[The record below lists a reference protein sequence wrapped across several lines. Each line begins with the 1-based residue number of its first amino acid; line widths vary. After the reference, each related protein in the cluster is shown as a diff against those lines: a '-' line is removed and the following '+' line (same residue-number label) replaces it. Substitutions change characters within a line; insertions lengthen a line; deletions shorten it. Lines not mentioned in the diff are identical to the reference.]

1 MKGIFR
7 ISPTGPLPVF
17 AIILLVGLII
27 LIIPLLVLG
36 IIGAAFSRLGFSW
49 IEATAVILLMIL
61 GSFVNIPLWTFQNT
75 VGKTETG
82 TPAVFDAFTGEP
94 VSDERVTAG
103 LFLNLGGAVIPF
115 AVSMYLLYQLGLLAG
130 DLLLLQVFGAMIIVA
145 IITGFSTKVVPAYG
159 IRAPLFVP
167 AVSAIV
173 SGILLTGGT
182 GLAAA
187 VVAFVGGTMGTILG
201 ATLFALPAI
210 KKTGIPSVSIGGAG
224 MFGAVFVCGLLAALI
239 A

>member
-1 MKGIFR
+1 MNGIFR

-17 AIILLVGLII
+17 TIILLVGLII

-61 GSFVNIPLWTFQNT
+61 GSFVNIPVWTFQNT
-75 VGKTETG
+75 SGKTE

-94 VSDERVTAG
+94 VPDERVTTG

-115 AVSMYLLYQLGLLAG
+115 AVSVYLLYELGLLAG
-130 DLLLLQVFGAMIIVA
+130 EPLLLQVCVVMIIVA
-145 IITGFSTKVVPAYG
+145 TITGFSTKVVPAYG
-159 IRAPLFVP
+159 IRAPLLIP

-173 SGILLTGGT
+173 TGLLITGGT
-182 GLAAA
+182 GLSAA
-187 VVAFVGGTMGTILG
+187 VIAFAGGTMGTILG
-201 ATLFALPAI
+201 ATLVALPEI
-210 KKTGIPSVSIGGAG
+210 KKTGIPSISIGGAG
-224 MFGAVFVCGLLAALI
+224 MFGAVFLCGLLAALI

>member
-1 MKGIFR
+1 MNGIFR
-7 ISPTGPLPVF
+7 ISPTGSLPVF
-17 AIILLVGLII
+17 AIILLAGLII

-36 IIGAAFSRLGFSW
+36 VIGAAFSRLGFSW
-49 IEATAVILLMIL
+49 IEATAVIFFMVL

-94 VSDERVTAG
+94 VPDERVTTG

-115 AVSMYLLYQLGLLAG
+115 AVSGYLLYQLGLLAG
-130 DLLLLQVFGAMIIVA
+130 EPLLLQVCVAIIVVA
-145 IITGFSTKVVPAYG
+145 IITGYSTKVIPAYG
-159 IRAPLFVP
+159 IRAPLLVP

-173 SGILLTGGT
+173 TGFLLSGGT
-182 GLAAA
+182 GLSAA
-187 VVAFVGGTMGTILG
+187 VVAFAGGTMGTILG
-201 ATLFALPAI
+201 ATLSALPAI

-224 MFGAVFVCGLLAALI
+224 MFGAVFLCGLLAALI

>member
-1 MKGIFR
+1 MNGIFR
-7 ISPTGPLPVF
+7 ISPTGPLPLF
-17 AIILLVGLII
+17 AIILFVGLII

-94 VSDERVTAG
+94 VPDERVTTG

-115 AVSMYLLYQLGLLAG
+115 AVSVYLLYRLGLLAG
-130 DLLLLQVFGAMIIVA
+130 EPPLLQVCVA
-145 IITGFSTKVVPAYG
+145 
-159 IRAPLFVP
+159 
-167 AVSAIV
+167 
-173 SGILLTGGT
+173 
-182 GLAAA
+182 
-187 VVAFVGGTMGTILG
+187 
-201 ATLFALPAI
+201 
-210 KKTGIPSVSIGGAG
+210 
-224 MFGAVFVCGLLAALI
+224 
-239 A
+239 

>member
-1 MKGIFR
+1 MNGIFR
-7 ISPTGPLPVF
+7 ILPTGSLPVF
-17 AIILLVGLII
+17 AIILLAGLII

-36 IIGAAFSRLGFSW
+36 IVGAAFSRLGFSW
-49 IEATAVILLMIL
+49 IEAIAVILLMIM
-61 GSFVNIPLWTFQNT
+61 GSFVNIPLWTFQNA

-94 VSDERVTAG
+94 VADERATTG

-115 AVSMYLLYQLGLLAG
+115 AVSVYLLYQLGLLAG
-130 DLLLLQVFGAMIIVA
+130 EPLLLQVCVAMIIVA
-145 IITGFSTKVVPAYG
+145 SVTGVSTKVIPAYG
-159 IRAPLFVP
+159 IRAPLLIP
-167 AVSAIV
+167 AVSAMV
-173 SGILLTGGT
+173 MGILLTGGT
-182 GLAAA
+182 GLSAA
-187 VVAFVGGTMGTILG
+187 VVAFAGGTLGTVLG
-201 ATLFALPAI
+201 ATLFAIPAI

>member
-17 AIILLVGLII
+17 TIILLVGLII

-61 GSFVNIPLWTFQNT
+61 GSFVNIPVWTFQNT
-75 VGKTETG
+75 VGKTETV

-94 VSDERVTAG
+94 IPDDRLTTG

-115 AVSMYLLYQLGLLAG
+115 AVSVYLLYELGLLAG
-130 DLLLLQVFGAMIIVA
+130 EPLLLQVCVVMIIVA
-145 IITGFSTKVVPAYG
+145 TITGFSTKVVPAYG
-159 IRAPLFVP
+159 IRTPLLIP
-167 AVSAIV
+167 AVSAMV
-173 SGILLTGGT
+173 TGLLITGGP
-182 GLAAA
+182 GLSAA
-187 VVAFVGGTMGTILG
+187 VIAFAGGTMGTILG

-210 KKTGIPSVSIGGAG
+210 KKTAISSISIGGAG
-224 MFGAVFVCGLLAALI
+224 MFGAVFLCGLLAALI